1 MRFLNLFKLALL
13 AVTLSGVCFHPSII
27 RAEDEEVIERP
38 DTLPPAQSELRQ
50 SEASIFAQT
59 EANQPNPP
67 PAPVA
72 RPSQAEVENNTID
85 AEAENNDLGIGRF
98 EPLPFHVTASVVLGY
113 DDNVVTALGQ
123 GNASTYIHPNI
134 DLNYAFMDPRTTAK
148 LKAGV
153 GFNYYFDQPSDQAY
167 DVNVSVGLSLVHKAS
182 PRLTLSA
189 ETNLSYL
196 TEPDFSV
203 SVGNRRSG
211 NYFYTVDEFK
221 GTYQWQPRFA
231 TATSYS
237 LFFVNYDDD
246 VVGRFQDRAQH
257 TFGNEF
263 RFALQPSTILVGDV
277 RFEIVD
283 HTQTPTVSSPQDST
297 SEFLLAGF
305 EHTFNPR
312 LNVSLR
318 GGAQLRSYD
327 NDGGDTTEPYFES
340 TLSYAAGKRSVLS
353 WTNHYGLEE
362 PDLGKNQSRTTFR
375 TGLTGTYSFT
385 SRISAGVGFY
395 YIHDD
400 YAQGPPFI
408 LFGFIFPG
416 APPFDENSVDVS
428 LNVRYQINRDFSA
441 FVGYEHTQ
449 IFSDISTREYS
460 RNRGFGGL
468 TFAF

>member
-1 MRFLNLFKLALL
+1 MEKPDALSS
-13 AVTLSGVCFHPSII
+13 TPSE
-27 RAEDEEVIERP
+27 ARP
-38 DTLPPAQSELRQ
+38 

-59 EANQPNPP
+59 EANQPNTP

-72 RPSQAEVENNTID
+72 RPSQAEAENN
-85 AEAENNDLGIGRF
+85 AVGVEAENNDLGIGRF
-98 EPLPFHVTASVVLGY
+98 ERLPFHVSASVVFGY
-113 DDNVVTALGQ
+113 DDNVITALSQ
-123 GNASTYIHPNI
+123 GNASTYIHPNV
-134 DLNYAFMDPRTTAK
+134 DLTYAFMDPRTTAN
-148 LKAGV
+148 LKAGA

-167 DVNVSVGLSLVHKAS
+167 DVNVSVGLSLAHKAS
-182 PRLTLSA
+182 ERLTLTA
-189 ETNLSYL
+189 DTNLNYL
-196 TEPDFSV
+196 TEPDFSL

-211 NYFYTVDEFK
+211 NYFYTVDQFK
-221 GTYQWQPRFA
+221 GTYEWQPRFA

-237 LFFVNYDDD
+237 LLFVNYDDD
-246 VVGRFQDRAQH
+246 VVGRFQDRSEH

-277 RFEIVD
+277 RFQIVN
-283 HTQTPTVSSPQDST
+283 HTQTPTVQSPQDST

-327 NDGGDTTEPYFES
+327 NGGDTSEPYFES
-340 TLSYAAGKRSVLS
+340 TLNYSAGKRTTIS

-362 PDLGKNQSRTTFR
+362 PDLDKNQSRTTFR

-385 SRISAGVGFY
+385 SRLSAGVSFY
-395 YIHDD
+395 YLHND

-416 APPFDENSVDVS
+416 APPFEEDSVDVG
-428 LNVRYQINRDFSA
+428 LNVHYLINRDFSA
-441 FVGYEHTQ
+441 VAGYQHTQ
-449 IFSDISTREYS
+449 IFSDMPSREYS
-460 RNRGFGGL
+460 RNRVFGGL